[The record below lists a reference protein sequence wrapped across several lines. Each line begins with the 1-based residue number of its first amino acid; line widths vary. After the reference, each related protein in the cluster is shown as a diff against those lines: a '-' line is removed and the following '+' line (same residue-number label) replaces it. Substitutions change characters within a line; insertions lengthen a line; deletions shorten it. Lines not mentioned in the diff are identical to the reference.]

1 MRHHK
6 TVKKFHRKRGE
17 RRAFIKNLA
26 QNLIRDERIE
36 TTEIRAKALRSF
48 VERLITL
55 AKKQTLASRRLVISR
70 LGNEKLAHKLFEVIA
85 PKYLDRKGGY
95 LKITKLSKNRKRDAS
110 PMVVLEFVS

>member
-6 TVKKFHRKRGE
+6 KVKKFHRKRGK

-26 QNLIRDERIE
+26 QNLVRDEKIE

-55 AKKQTLASRRLVISR
+55 AKKQTLASRRLIIAR
-70 LGNEKLAHKLFEVIA
+70 LGNEKLAHKLFDVIA
-85 PKYLDRKGGY
+85 PRYLNRPGGY
-95 LKITKLSKNRKRDAS
+95 LKITKLAKTRKRDSA
-110 PMVVLEFVS
+110 PMVTLEFVK